1 MFMATLPV
9 FLEQLSFPDDCTTVG
24 RKVRELRSARN
35 LGVRDLAKKS
45 GVSANTLCLIE
56 NGKSS
61 PTVSTLQRLARGL
74 HVPITAFFESEPA
87 HKQVVFTPGDQR
99 PQAAFHSAQLEN
111 LGKDLSGSAVQPFVV
126 KLPPEAGS
134 GPEMI
139 VHPGHE
145 FVFCLAGLIGYRIDQ
160 AVYRLKP
167 GDSLV
172 FASYI
177 PHRWENLSES
187 ESQMVLVLIPADQ
200 HEEPGRSHQ
209 E

>member
-1 MFMATLPV
+1 MTTMPV
-9 FLEQLSFPDDCTTVG
+9 LLEQLAFPDDCTTVG
-24 RKVRELRSARN
+24 QKIRKLRSARG
-35 LGVRDLAKKS
+35 LGVRDLAKRS
-45 GVSANTLCLIE
+45 GISANTLCLIE
-56 NGKSS
+56 SGKSS

-74 HVPITAFFESEPA
+74 QVPITAFFETEPV
-87 HKQVVFTPGDQR
+87 HKQVVFTPSDQR
-99 PQAAFHSAQLEN
+99 PLAAFHSAQLEN

-126 KLPPEAGS
+126 TLPPAAGS

-145 FVFCLAGLIGYRIDQ
+145 FVYCLSGFIGYNIDQ
-160 AVYRLKP
+160 TDFRLKP

-177 PHRWENLSES
+177 PHRWVNLSEGD
-187 ESQMVLVLIPADQ
+187 SQMILVLFPTDQ
-200 HEEPGRSHQ
+200 HDEPGRYHQ